1 MYLLIDRHYSCV
13 GIFSTKKKM
22 RMVVEYK
29 IKREYEKTGEIGGN
43 YHFRYIKFKP
53 DEAWFTDG
61 NPHMTTLYSL
71 STMHP
76 EKFDHEIE
84 TDWKTGK
91 VLKV

>member
-22 RMVVEYK
+22 RMVIEYQ
-29 IKREYEKTGEIGGN
+29 IKKEYEKTGFAGGN
-43 YHFRYIKFKP
+43 YHFRYIKFNP
-53 DEAWFTDG
+53 DEAWFADG
-61 NPHMTTLYSL
+61 NPHLTTLYSL

-84 TDWKTGK
+84 TDWNTGK
-91 VLKV
+91 IIKI